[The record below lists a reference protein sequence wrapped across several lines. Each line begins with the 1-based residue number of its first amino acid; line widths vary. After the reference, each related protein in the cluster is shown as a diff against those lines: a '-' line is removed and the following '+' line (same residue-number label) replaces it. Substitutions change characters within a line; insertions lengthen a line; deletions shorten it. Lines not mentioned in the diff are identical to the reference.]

1 MGLPRQEC
9 WSGWLFFSL
18 ADLPNPGTK
27 SVSPALAGGFFIT
40 EPQGSQVQ
48 QSWDHASSLASYLF
62 GLGHVVYSLLLS
74 VFTCE
79 YLAPCLALH
88 LYSTT
93 EVLIF
98 QLLRVLE
105 LISHI

>member
-1 MGLPRQEC
+1 MAYGPDQRLNLCLLHWQVD
-9 WSGWLFFSL
+9 SL
-18 ADLPNPGTK
+18 SL
-27 SVSPALAGGFFIT
+27 SH
-40 EPQGSQVQ
+40 QGSQVQ

-62 GLGHVVYSLLLS
+62 DLGHVVYSLLLS

-88 LYSTT
+88 LCSTT

>member
-1 MGLPRQEC
+1 MCGIL
-9 WSGWLFFSL
+9 SGQGS
-18 ADLPNPGTK
+18 DLCLLHWQVD
-27 SVSPALAGGFFIT
+27 SSPLSH
-40 EPQGSQVQ
+40 QGSQVQ
-48 QSWDHASSLASYLF
+48 QSWDHASSLAFHLID
-62 GLGHVVYSLLLS
+62 LGHVVYTLLLS

-105 LISHI
+105 LTHS